1 MENKHKLDNNCKIT
15 YILYGVFLIYP
26 LQSLIK
32 VGVLSTDIKFFE
44 IVSNIEIG
52 YSIEFYAFESLFLLM
67 LYIGIKSDLK
77 NIEIFEDEDKLK
89 KLKKSTLLY
98 KLFITINIICMI
110 SLVLFTKDKQLLI
123 PSILLVYTSIL
134 MHYAKESYIKS
145 YLLKIK
151 GVGNPDTFY
160 FN

>member
-1 MENKHKLDNNCKIT
+1 
-15 YILYGVFLIYP
+15 
-26 LQSLIK
+26 
-32 VGVLSTDIKFFE
+32 
-44 IVSNIEIG
+44 
-52 YSIEFYAFESLFLLM
+52 M

-77 NIEIFEDEDKLK
+77 NIEIFDDEEKLK
-89 KLKKSTLLY
+89 KLKKSILPY
-98 KLFITINIICMI
+98 KLFITVNIIGMLA
-110 SLVLFTKDKQLLI
+110 LVLFTKDKQLLI

-151 GVGNPDTFY
+151 GVGNTDTFY

>member
-110 SLVLFTKDKQLLI
+110 SLVLFTKGGCRDSRHLI
-123 PSILLVYTSIL
+123 F
-134 MHYAKESYIKS
+134 
-145 YLLKIK
+145 YLDLKLFLYCFGETPISRLNI
-151 GVGNPDTFY
+151 V
-160 FN
+160 

>member
-52 YSIEFYAFESLFLLM
+52 YSIE
-67 LYIGIKSDLK
+67 
-77 NIEIFEDEDKLK
+77 
-89 KLKKSTLLY
+89 
-98 KLFITINIICMI
+98 
-110 SLVLFTKDKQLLI
+110 
-123 PSILLVYTSIL
+123 
-134 MHYAKESYIKS
+134 
-145 YLLKIK
+145 
-151 GVGNPDTFY
+151 
-160 FN
+160 

>member
-52 YSIEFYAFESLFLLM
+52 YSIEFYAFWFLFLIF
-67 LYIGIKSDLK
+67 LYIVIKGDLK
-77 NIEIFEDEDKLK
+77 NI
-89 KLKKSTLLY
+89 
-98 KLFITINIICMI
+98 
-110 SLVLFTKDKQLLI
+110 
-123 PSILLVYTSIL
+123 
-134 MHYAKESYIKS
+134 
-145 YLLKIK
+145 
-151 GVGNPDTFY
+151 
-160 FN
+160 